1 MRLINKNKGTRF
13 ADVGAY
19 VCELTDELDA
29 LVKTV
34 SDASANQHYI
44 LADEFCK
51 RNKCLAIRIPGC
63 TLGGIHHNED
73 NIITEIN
80 INTDCMD
87 EIYLLSAKELVNK
100 YIGDKI
106 EFAK

>member
-19 VCELTDELDA
+19 VCELTDGLDS
-29 LVKTV
+29 LTKTKP
-34 SDASANQHYI
+34 DTRINRHYV

-51 RNKCLAIRIPGC
+51 RNKCFAIRIHGC
-63 TLGGIHHNED
+63 TLGGIHYNHD
-73 NIITEIN
+73 NIVTGIE
-80 INTDCMD
+80 INTDCVD
-87 EIYLLSAKELVNK
+87 EIYLSSVRELVKK

-106 EFAK
+106 EFVK